1 MTYGYPMPDSWEQ
14 EQEWR
19 EEEEREQRRIANPI
33 RRIETTKFEQSE
45 TTSNQ
50 RLKKIST
57 DQLTGVIGE
66 CIPLQYNEL
75 TNRIEN
81 AGKEIDGD
89 FLGTLY
95 LQLAELH
102 HIKVSK
108 TQATDAA
115 LLIAR
120 RHSFHPVQDYLNG
133 LNENDQLPIEV
144 WRNLASYCFGTNSSE
159 STRDLHRQLIGLV
172 ARAMKPGCKLDT
184 SLIIHSDQQGIGKS
198 SFWSILG
205 GDWFSDS
212 LGDLRNLKDDVLQ
225 LHSAW
230 IHEWGEI
237 DRVMGKR
244 DSESLKRFITARQDD
259 VRKPYGRGV
268 ERLHRSCG
276 IIGTT
281 NRRDFI
287 KDHTGNR
294 RFPIISINKVDLN
307 WVEDNRDAIWASAFW
322 TWSQGEKWHYS
333 QEENEVMSKAAQDFA
348 SKDPLREQLESW
360 LEDNPKLV
368 EIPVAHALISMGYID
383 QKRDKSICAAMARH
397 FQSLGWT
404 PSKQRSRYQLPNGMT
419 SDKTTGWCRPGCSS
433 TPI

>member
-1 MTYGYPMPDSWEQ
+1 MDLRDYGTVDLPETK
-14 EQEWR
+14 
-19 EEEEREQRRIANPI
+19 EEEDELNDKKEREQRQVINSI
-33 RRIETTKFEQSE
+33 RHIETTQLEESK
-45 TTSNQ
+45 TNVKKK
-50 RLKKIST
+50 LKRVRT
-57 DQLTGVIGE
+57 DELTRVIGE
-66 CIPLQYNEL
+66 CTPLRYNCL

-81 AGKEIDGD
+81 AGKQIDGD

-95 LQLAELH
+95 LQLAEFDQLQV
-102 HIKVSK
+102 KK
-108 TQATDAA
+108 TEAIDAA

-120 RHSFHPVQDYLNG
+120 RNEYHPVADYLKS
-133 LNENDQLPIEV
+133 LKKEDQLSREIWE
-144 WRNLASYCFGTNSSE
+144 NLASYCFATKSPE
-159 STRDLHRQLIGLV
+159 SNRDLKRQLIGLV

-198 SFWSILG
+198 SFWSMLG

-212 LGDLRNLKDDVLQ
+212 LGDLRNLKEDVLQ

-244 DSESLKRFITARQDD
+244 DSESLKRFLTTSQDD
-259 VRKPYGRGV
+259 VRKPYCRGI

-294 RFPIISINKVDLN
+294 RFPIISVEKVHLS
-307 WVEDNRDAIWASAFW
+307 WVEENRDAIWASTYWAW
-322 TWSQGEKWHYS
+322 LAGEQWHYS
-333 QEENEVMSKAAQDFA
+333 QEENDAISKAAQNFA
-348 SKDPLREQLESW
+348 SKDPLKEQLETW
-360 LEDNPKLV
+360 LDENQEIN
-368 EIPVAHALISMGYID
+368 EIPVSYALVAMGYVEVR
-383 QKRDKSICAAMARH
+383 RDRSICSAMAKH

-404 PSKQRSRYQLPNGMT
+404 PTKGRRRYPLPHGGS
-419 SDKTTGWCRPGCSS
+419 SDKTTGWCRPRNL
-433 TPI
+433 

>member
-1 MTYGYPMPDSWEQ
+1 MNYGYPMPDSWEQ

-19 EEEEREQRRIANPI
+19 EQEEREQRRIANPI
-33 RRIETTKFEQSE
+33 RRIERTKSE
-45 TTSNQ
+45 RLSNQ
-50 RLKKIST
+50 LRKVST
-57 DQLTGVIGE
+57 DQLARVIGE

-115 LLIAR
+115 VLAAR
-120 RHSFHPVQDYLNG
+120 RHSFHPVQDFLKG
-133 LNENDQLPIEV
+133 LKEEEQLAKGFWES
-144 WRNLASYCFGTNSSE
+144 LAFYCFGVENSE
-159 STRDLHRQLIGLV
+159 STRDLQRQLLGLV

-184 SLIIHSDQQGIGKS
+184 ALIIHSDRQGIGKS

-259 VRKPYGRGV
+259 FRKPYARAV

-294 RFPIISINKVDLN
+294 RFPIISINKVHLT
-307 WVEDNRDAIWASAFW
+307 WVEAHRNAIWASAFW
-322 TWSQGEKWHYS
+322 AWSKGEQWHYS
-333 QEENEVMSKAAQDFA
+333 QEENEAMSRAAQDFA
-348 SKDPLREQLESW
+348 SKDPLREQLETW
-360 LEDNPKLV
+360 LEENPELV
-368 EIPVAHALISMGYID
+368 EIPVAYALIAMGYVD
-383 QKRDKSICAAMARH
+383 QKRDKSICSAMARH

-404 PSKQRSRYQLPNGMT
+404 PTNQRSRYQLPNGSR
-419 SDKTTGWCRPGCSS
+419 SDKTTGWCRPLNSH
-433 TPI
+433 TLV